1 MVKWFGRESIIEVH
15 SKKHVEL
22 VYECVMELRQVMD
35 CFYNNEFEE
44 MEDKVEKISKI
55 EHKAD
60 VIRRQMEI
68 EFYQGAFLPFDRE
81 DRIILAELV
90 DGVADMTQETAYGI
104 SLSRVSFPNKLEK
117 DFSELLEQVYNA
129 VSVLKECIEL
139 MNLDLGAAIP
149 KAHEVEEIEDVA
161 DLVERRIIKKLYLLY
176 REKEIDILTLIEV
189 KKTARR
195 LGNIIDRAENASDRI
210 PIIAA
215 KRRG

>member
-1 MVKWFGRESIIEVH
+1 MKWFGRESIIEVH